1 MFKYV
6 AIGSIALMTLTGCG
20 EGNESMNSTNNGNDV
35 SEEVTSESTSG
46 SSGSSGIVAGSM
58 EPSLTLES
66 TDNGKAIFTYRI
78 QNQTEKV
85 QTITFPTSQK
95 YDYKLY
101 NEKGESLK
109 TYSANKSFIK
119 ETEIAEVKQAEKLDY
134 TITLDSLSS
143 GSYTLEIWLTVEGE
157 DNYKKKIDFTIE

>member
-1 MFKYV
+1 MFKYL

-20 EGNESMNSTNNGNDV
+20 EGNESMNSTNNGTNA
-35 SEEVTSESTSG
+35 SEEVTSES

-66 TDNGKAIFTYRI
+66 THNGKATFTYRI

-85 QTITFPTSQK
+85 QTVTFPSSQK

-101 NEKGESLK
+101 NEEGEVLK

-119 ETEIAEVKQAEKLDY
+119 EIQTAEVKQAETLDY
-134 TITLDSLSS
+134 TITLDSLPN
-143 GSYTLEIWLTVEGE
+143 GSYTLEIWLTVEG
-157 DNYKKKIDFTIE
+157 DDDYMKKIDFTIE